1 MVTGC
6 KICISKGRSPVQ
18 RVLSHHLP
26 PELGAEQG
34 RLVQAAS
41 APQIWLPTP
50 GGGGSYLQHQDTSL
64 TAKTSASAPAPH
76 SQPPPPNPA
85 IGSGGG
91 STARHCPVASGNTPK
106 CVNSGRGSWGQTKN
120 PSILIWQK
128 PDLSLLLSPPPLP
141 PCFSPTALTRGSS
154 ADLRGQER
162 GKE

>member
-1 MVTGC
+1 MQNTHKQGNEPHVA
-6 KICISKGRSPVQ
+6 CIFTPPPTRAGSRAGEAGAGSFCSPDLAANS
-18 RVLSHHLP
+18 RRGWLLP
-26 PELGAEQG
+26 
-34 RLVQAAS
+34 S
-41 APQIWLPTP
+41 APR
-50 GGGGSYLQHQDTSL
+50 HQPNCKNVRKCT
-64 TAKTSASAPAPH
+64 
-76 SQPPPPNPA
+76 PPNPA

-128 PDLSLLLSPPPLP
+128 PDLSLSLSPPPLP